1 LTEDLIWAEI
11 DLNAIAHNVQ
21 ALMRLL
27 APPCRLLVAVK
38 ANGYGHGAVRV
49 AQTALASGATFLG
62 VARIDEG
69 IELRLAGIKQP
80 ILVFGYT
87 RPERA
92 GDLVRH
98 DLTQTVYDLPTAK
111 AYSEKAKALGRDL
124 CIHIKFDTG
133 MGRLGMVSQVPHIA
147 LPTTAVI
154 ESVKRIAGLP
164 GLTIEGLFTH
174 FACAD
179 SKDKSHAEMQ
189 FAIFSRLLH
198 HLESEGIRVALRH
211 AANSAAIIDMPH
223 THLDLVRAGISV
235 YGLYPSNEVDRKR
248 VALVPA
254 MTLKTRVIH
263 LKEVPAGFAV
273 SYGSTWKSPRSTRI
287 ATVPVGYADGYNRRQ
302 SNRGQMLVRGQRAPV
317 VGRVCMDLTMLDVGH
332 IPDVAIGDE
341 VIVFGGKGKNSL
353 PADELAAGLDTI
365 NYEIVSAL
373 TGRVPR
379 VYIE

>member
-1 LTEDLIWAEI
+1 MTEDLIWAEI
-11 DLNAIAHNVQ
+11 DLKAIAHNVK
-21 ALMRLL
+21 ALIRLL
-27 APPCRLLVAVK
+27 APPCRLLVSVK
-38 ANGYGHGAVRV
+38 ANGYGHGAVKV
-49 AQTALASGATFLG
+49 AQTALDSGATFLG

-69 IELRLAGIKQP
+69 IELRLAGIKHP

-98 DLTQTVYDLPTAK
+98 DLTQTVYDLATAMV
-111 AYSEKAKALGRDL
+111 YSEKASAIGRDL

-133 MGRLGMVSQVPHIA
+133 MGRLGMLSQAPQIA
-147 LPTTAVI
+147 LPMTAVI
-154 ESVKRIAGLP
+154 ESVKRIAALP
-164 GLTIEGLFTH
+164 ALTVEGFFTQ

-179 SKDKSHAEMQ
+179 SSDKTHAEAQ
-189 FAIFSRLLH
+189 FGIFSRLLGQ
-198 HLESEGIRVALRH
+198 LETEGLRVALRH
-211 AANSAAIIDMPH
+211 AANSAALIDMPH

-254 MTLKTRVIH
+254 MTLKARVIH
-263 LKEVPAGFAV
+263 LKQVPAGFAV
-273 SYGSTWKSPRSTRI
+273 SYGSTWKSPCPTRI

-302 SNRGQMLVRGQRAPV
+302 SNRGQMLVRGKRAPV

-341 VIVFGGKGKNSL
+341 VIVFGGKGKNCL
-353 PADELAAGLDTI
+353 PINELAAGLDTI